1 VIGPIDLESLPRVGA
16 REAALG
22 RAAAWAL
29 AALPSAAEVAVAALG
44 PVVLRYAG
52 LDDRGPAAAA
62 EQVAF
67 GLARARGAGRILVPV
82 TFARKLL
89 AAALGSGEPP
99 APRRLGTGE
108 RGLLAGLLAS
118 VIDGLGGDLSLSLL
132 SPPALASSP
141 LIDGALRIAIDVAT
155 AAATGRVA
163 LEIPPEWIRDA
174 TDETRWRERAR
185 ALPVTVGLELARTS
199 LRRGELA
206 ALEVGD
212 GVVFDGC
219 AAVAATPG
227 VPWPLALGIGDHETR
242 ATCSADGGIRLEG
255 AFRRVRAPAA
265 RLLGSGQKEKTMERP
280 PATIDSAAVL
290 AAAPVEVIA
299 ELGRLTLRGEEV
311 LALAPGVVIAL
322 GGARPS
328 AVALRVGGEIWAEGE
343 LVNVD
348 GELAVRVT
356 ALRRPLDGAPG
367 SGG

>member
-29 AALPSAAEVAVAALG
+29 AALPSGAEVAVAGVG
-44 PVVLRYAG
+44 PVILRYAG
-52 LDDRGPAAAA
+52 LDDRGPAAA

-82 TFARKLL
+82 TFARKLV
-89 AAALGSGEPP
+89 AAAVGADEPP

-108 RGLLAGLLAS
+108 RGLLAGFLAA
-118 VIDGLGGDLSLSLL
+118 VIDGLGADLSLSLL
-132 SPPALASSP
+132 SPPA
-141 LIDGALRIAIDVAT
+141 IDGALRVAIDVAT
-155 AAATGRVA
+155 ARAAGRVA
-163 LEIPPEWIRDA
+163 LEMPPQWIRDA
-174 TDETRWRERAR
+174 TDEKRWRERAQ
-185 ALPVTVGLELARTS
+185 ALPVTVELELARTS

-206 ALEVGD
+206 ALEIGD
-212 GVVFDGC
+212 AVVFDGY
-219 AAVAATPG
+219 AAVPPAPG
-227 VPWPLALGIGDHETR
+227 APWPLALAIGDHETR
-242 ATCSADGGIRLEG
+242 ATCSSDGGIRVEG
-255 AFRRVRAPAA
+255 AFRRVHAPAA

-328 AVALRVGGEIWAEGE
+328 AVSLRVGGEIWAEGE

-356 ALRRPLDGAPG
+356 SLRRPLDPSGA
-367 SGG
+367 GGR